1 MLVDISDRSETEKT
15 GCEHMFS
22 AFPSSTKRT
31 WRDLCWYCQRILAY
45 LTDEVGSL
53 GRDAGGADEREV
65 AYQPERRDGN

>member
-1 MLVDISDRSETEKT
+1 
-15 GCEHMFS
+15 MFS